1 MERALTAGV
10 LPRMRRAGQVS
21 YAFLGLG
28 LSTAFKYP
36 LGFISEQVRVLGPVI
51 VYFFIAGFVEAEGP
65 EVGGDYFTFV
75 MVGIVAMQTLNAGLR
90 ALTNQIELSVTRG
103 WFEMILIEPIRWSV
117 LPFAMAQWPIF
128 NAVIAAAVVS
138 ITALLLGA
146 TIEVSGVLAAIGIG
160 ALGVMVGL
168 AIGALASSVKVL
180 AKRGDPLLTFYSL
193 AAMVFSGVYFPVDQL
208 PDVLRWTSYLF
219 VHTYVISGMRHALLP
234 IEGGLTGPGHTVSL
248 LVLVTAAVV
257 LTPIAI
263 WIFGRAMEFGRR
275 MGLLA
280 GY

>member
-1 MERALTAGV
+1 LTTGL
-10 LPRMRRAGQVS
+10 LPRVRRTSQVS
-21 YAFLGLG
+21 FAFLGLG
-28 LSTAFKYP
+28 LSTALKYP
-36 LGFISEQVRVLGPVI
+36 LGFISEQIRVLGPVI

-103 WFEMILIEPIRWSV
+103 WFEMILIEPVRWSV
-117 LPFAMAQWPIF
+117 LPFAMAQWPVF
-128 NAVIAAAVVS
+128 KAVVTAIVVS
-138 ITALLLGA
+138 LTALVLGA
-146 TIEVSGVLAAIGIG
+146 TIDVSGVPAAIGVG
-160 ALGVMVGL
+160 ALGVIAGL

-208 PDVLRWTSYLF
+208 PDVLRWASYLF

-234 IEGGLTGPGHTVSL
+234 IDAGLTGPHHTVSL
-248 LVLVTAAVV
+248 LVLIAASVV

-263 WIFGRAMEFGRR
+263 WTFGRAMEFGRR